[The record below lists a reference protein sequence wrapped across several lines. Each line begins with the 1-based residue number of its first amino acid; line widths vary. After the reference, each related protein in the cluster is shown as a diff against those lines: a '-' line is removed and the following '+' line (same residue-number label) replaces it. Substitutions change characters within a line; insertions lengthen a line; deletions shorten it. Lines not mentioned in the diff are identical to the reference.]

1 MKTIYTA
8 LFIAI
13 ALFATIANASLQKPN
28 WGTGDYWNYDGNYSI
43 NEEVSYGNAS
53 AKIDITTHDISIKL
67 EVVGIEIINVAG
79 KNIPCYKTKM
89 ISASSGSISI
99 EMNLGGKPQEFNG
112 DFDISGN
119 GYIYFTTSKLSVAK
133 NDITL
138 NISTTIPLPN
148 MPSGAMS
155 ILIDYSPPLDFMNF
169 PVENGEKWTAESN
182 ATVTYGGMS
191 STSVVDFS
199 FECIGNQGS
208 MYIIKS
214 NYNPFGEV
222 IPLNNTFIFWNA
234 EKGMIEKIKDTGGN
248 QTLDLQLTSFKYSN
262 ITNKPPI
269 AKISYEPK
277 QPKTGN
283 NVIFKS
289 NSYDEDGN
297 IVSYLWQFGDGSNST
312 QQNPSHTYT
321 HAGTYYVNLTVMD
334 NYGATNMTQITIN
347 IEGSGGGSG
356 GGGTPGFELAFLI
369 AAIAIVLFKR
379 LRKN

>member
-1 MKTIYTA
+1 M
-8 LFIAI
+8 
-13 ALFATIANASLQKPN
+13 
-28 WGTGDYWNYDGNYSI
+28 
-43 NEEVSYGNAS
+43 SYGNAS

-133 NDITL
+133 NDVTL

-248 QTLDLQLTSFKYSN
+248 QTLNLQLTSFKYSN
-262 ITNKPPI
+262 VTNKPPI

-347 IEGSGGGSG
+347 VEGSGGGG
-356 GGGTPGFELAFLI
+356 GSGGTPGFELAFLI

-379 LRKN
+379 LRKD